1 MGTTTRLTSAV
12 VAPLLERDD
21 ALVVLHSSLSE
32 VRSGAGRMLL
42 VSGEAGIGKT
52 ALVRSFTASVR
63 SSARVLEGACDALA
77 APRPLGAFVDIAGGP
92 GDRLRELVAQDPS
105 PHEVFEALSDE
116 LAGAASVLVVEDVH
130 WADEATLDVLRVLGR
145 RIESVDVL
153 VILTYRDDAVGPVH
167 PVRML
172 LGDLATA
179 HGLGRVALDPLSPQA
194 VGEMAAGY
202 TLDAAELHRLTG
214 GNPFYVRE
222 VLEAGGE
229 QVPATVGEVVY
240 TRAARMSEDARS
252 VLESVSVA
260 PPALEPWALEAVC
273 GGAAGALDECLAGG
287 MLVDDDGRARF
298 RHELARM
305 AIEAELGPSRRRG
318 LHGALLAALGDPT
331 RGIDPARLAH
341 HAEGAD
347 DAAAVLHLAP
357 VAARRAA
364 AVGAHR
370 EAAAQYA
377 RALRFAAAQPAAE
390 RAELETRL
398 ADALYATDDQV
409 ESIAA
414 RERAIGHLRDAGDAS
429 GEGDALCHLVTS
441 YSCRGLM
448 ADARAAADQAMRVLE
463 PLGPSPSLGAAYDSL
478 SLLALYGGDYD
489 AAAEWGQ
496 RAVEC
501 AGDDAVI
508 LANALISTGTAL
520 LLRDGPDAVDELMR
534 GLEVARE
541 HGLEQEIAR
550 AHNDLAI
557 GGVIHRAHALA
568 DAHIAAGLGHCADHD
583 LDLWTLSMLGLKVRS
598 ELNQGRYDEASEIAI
613 SIAGELRD
621 SPAPRFEGLLV
632 LATVRARRGDP
643 GVRQALEQAAGIGLS
658 AGRHRLGRGA
668 GDRSRRGGLAGRRRG
683 ACRRADLACARAR
696 ARAGRVHSVDAR
708 RARVLAAA
716 GGYGR
721 PDHERRRRAVGAGT
735 RRPPCRGGRS
745 LGSAGLPVRVG
756 HRARRG
762 RRGDG
767 GASSA
772 AGAGRRWRG
781 CRVREASAATGR
793 AGNRPRP
800 AAEHAREPGLSD
812 RPRAGGARTGRRRA
826 QQRGDRA
833 APSRVDPDG
842 RPSRV
847 EYPAQAGGAVPR
859 AGQHRGGAA
868 RHRARGAL
876 IRRP

>member
-1 MGTTTRLTSAV
+1 REFDAPKHLVFKAWTT
-12 VAPLLERDD
+12 P
-21 ALVVLHSSLSE
+21 
-32 VRSGAGRMLL
+32 
-42 VSGEAGIGKT
+42 
-52 ALVRSFTASVR
+52 
-63 SSARVLEGACDALA
+63 
-77 APRPLGAFVDIAGGP
+77 
-92 GDRLRELVAQDPS
+92 
-105 PHEVFEALSDE
+105 
-116 LAGAASVLVVEDVH
+116 
-130 WADEATLDVLRVLGR
+130 
-145 RIESVDVL
+145 
-153 VILTYRDDAVGPVH
+153 
-167 PVRML
+167 
-172 LGDLATA
+172 
-179 HGLGRVALDPLSPQA
+179 
-194 VGEMAAGY
+194 
-202 TLDAAELHRLTG
+202 ELHRLTG
-214 GNPFYVRE
+214 GTPFYVHE

-414 RERAIGHLRDAGDAS
+414 RERAIGHLREAGDAS

-658 AGRHRLGRGA
+658 PDDIDWVGALAIARAEAAWLAGDEEHVDELTSHALELALEQDVYIPWMLGELACWRRRAGMDDRITNAVAEPWALELDGRHAEAAAAWDRLDCPYESAIALGVAGEGMEAHRRLQELGA
-668 GDRSRRGGLAGRRRG
+668 GGAAAVFARRLRRRG
-683 ACRRADLACARAR
+683 VRGIARGPRPSTRENPAYLTGRELEVLALVADGLSNAEIALRLHVSTRTVDHHVSNILRKLEVPSRAR
-696 ARAGRVHSVDAR
+696 ASIEAAR
-708 RARVLAAA
+708 
-716 GGYGR
+716 
-721 PDHERRRRAVGAGT
+721 
-735 RRPPCRGGRS
+735 
-745 LGSAGLPVRVG
+745 LGIV
-756 HRARRG
+756 
-762 RRGDG
+762 
-767 GASSA
+767 
-772 AGAGRRWRG
+772 
-781 CRVREASAATGR
+781 
-793 AGNRPRP
+793 P
-800 AAEHAREPGLSD
+800 AAP
-812 RPRAGGARTGRRRA
+812 
-826 QQRGDRA
+826 
-833 APSRVDPDG
+833 
-842 RPSRV
+842 
-847 EYPAQAGGAVPR
+847 
-859 AGQHRGGAA
+859 
-868 RHRARGAL
+868 
-876 IRRP
+876 

>member
-1 MGTTTRLTSAV
+1 MR
-12 VAPLLERDD
+12 R
-21 ALVVLHSSLSE
+21 
-32 VRSGAGRMLL
+32 
-42 VSGEAGIGKT
+42 
-52 ALVRSFTASVR
+52 
-63 SSARVLEGACDALA
+63 ARR
-77 APRPLGAFVDIAGGP
+77 PRPLGAFVDIAGGP

-130 WADEATLDVLRVLGR
+130 WADEATLDVLRGLGR

-214 GNPFYVRE
+214 GNPFYVHE

-252 VLESVSVA
+252 VLESVSAA

-370 EAAAQYA
+370 EAATQTHAPA
-377 RALRFAAAQPAAE
+377 FAAAQPAAE
-390 RAELETRL
+390 RAELETAGRR
-398 ADALYATDDQV
+398 AVCNRRPGRVDRR
-409 ESIAA
+409 A
-414 RERAIGHLRDAGDAS
+414 RARDRASPRRRRCEWRRGCPVPSGHLIQLPRHDGGRPCCGRS
-429 GEGDALCHLVTS
+429 G
-441 YSCRGLM
+441 
-448 ADARAAADQAMRVLE
+448 DARARAAR
-463 PLGPSPSLGAAYDSL
+463 PSPSLGAAYDSL

-658 AGRHRLGRGA
+658 RTTSTGSGRW
-668 GDRSRRGGLAGRRRG
+668 RSLA
-683 ACRRADLACARAR
+683 
-696 ARAGRVHSVDAR
+696 
-708 RARVLAAA
+708 
-716 GGYGR
+716 
-721 PDHERRRRAVGAGT
+721 P
-735 RRPPCRGGRS
+735 RRPGWPATRS
-745 LGSAGLPVRVG
+745 MST
-756 HRARRG
+756 
-762 RRGDG
+762 
-767 GASSA
+767 S
-772 AGAGRRWRG
+772 
-781 CRVREASAATGR
+781 
-793 AGNRPRP
+793 
-800 AAEHAREPGLSD
+800 
-812 RPRAGGARTGRRRA
+812 
-826 QQRGDRA
+826 
-833 APSRVDPDG
+833 
-842 RPSRV
+842 
-847 EYPAQAGGAVPR
+847 
-859 AGQHRGGAA
+859 
-868 RHRARGAL
+868 
-876 IRRP
+876 

>member
-1 MGTTTRLTSAV
+1 VGTTTRLTSAV

-32 VRSGAGRMLL
+32 VRSGVGRMLL

-63 SSARVLEGACDALA
+63 GSARVLEGACDALA
-77 APRPLGAFVDIAGGP
+77 APRPLGAFVDIGGGS

-105 PHEVFEALSDE
+105 PHEVFDALSEE
-116 LAGAASVLVVEDVH
+116 LAGQPSVLVVEDVH

-145 RIESVDVL
+145 RIEGVDAL

-179 HGLGRVALDPLSPQA
+179 PALGRVALEPLSPQA
-194 VGEMAAGY
+194 VAEMAAGY
-202 TLDAAELHRLTG
+202 ALDAAELHRLTG
-214 GNPFYVRE
+214 GNPFYVHE
-222 VLEAGGE
+222 VLEAGGDR
-229 QVPATVGEVVY
+229 VPATVGEVVY

-273 GGAAGALDECLAGG
+273 GAAAGALDECLAGG
-287 MLVDDDGRARF
+287 ILVDDDGRARF

-318 LHGALLAALGDPT
+318 LHRALLSALGDPT

-377 RALRFAAAQPAAE
+377 RALRFAAAQPAAG

-414 RERAIGHLRDAGDAS
+414 RQRAIEHLRAAGDAA

-441 YSCRGLM
+441 YSCRGMM
-448 ADARAAADQAMRVLE
+448 ADARAAAEEALRVLE
-463 PLGPSPSLGAAYDSL
+463 PLDPSPALGAAYDSL
-478 SLLALYGGDYD
+478 SLLALYRNDFD
-489 AAAEWGQ
+489 AAAEWGE
-496 RAVEC
+496 RAIEC
-501 AGDDAVI
+501 AGDDAVT

-520 LLRDGPDAVDELMR
+520 LLRDGPDAVDVLMR

-550 AHNDLAI
+550 AHNDVAI
-557 GGVIHRAHALA
+557 GAVLHRAHALA
-568 DAHIAAGLGHCADHD
+568 DAHIEAGLGHCAEHD
-583 LDLWTLSMLGLKVRS
+583 LDLWTLSMLGMKVRS
-598 ELNQGRYDEASEIAI
+598 ELNQGRFDAASEIAI
-613 SIAGELRD
+613 RLAGELRD

-643 GVRQALEQAAGIGLS
+643 GVRQALQQAAEIEFSPDELDWVGPLAIARAEAAWLAGDEEHIDELTSGAFALARDGHVPWMLGELACWRRRAGIDESIANPVAEPWALELD
-658 AGRHRLGRGA
+658 GRHEDAAAAWHRLGCPYEAAVAMGLGCDGLEDAHRRLQELGA
-668 GDRSRRGGLAGRRRG
+668 GGAAAVYARRLRRRG
-683 ACRRADLACARAR
+683 VRGIARGPRPSTRENPANLTGRELEVLALVAGGLSNAEIALRLHVSTRTVDHHVSNILRKLEVPSRAR
-696 ARAGRVHSVDAR
+696 ASI
-708 RARVLAAA
+708 AAA
-716 GGYGR
+716 R
-721 PDHERRRRAVGAGT
+721 
-735 RRPPCRGGRS
+735 
-745 LGSAGLPVRVG
+745 LGIVPVT
-756 HRARRG
+756 
-762 RRGDG
+762 
-767 GASSA
+767 S
-772 AGAGRRWRG
+772 
-781 CRVREASAATGR
+781 
-793 AGNRPRP
+793 
-800 AAEHAREPGLSD
+800 
-812 RPRAGGARTGRRRA
+812 
-826 QQRGDRA
+826 
-833 APSRVDPDG
+833 
-842 RPSRV
+842 
-847 EYPAQAGGAVPR
+847 
-859 AGQHRGGAA
+859 
-868 RHRARGAL
+868 
-876 IRRP
+876 